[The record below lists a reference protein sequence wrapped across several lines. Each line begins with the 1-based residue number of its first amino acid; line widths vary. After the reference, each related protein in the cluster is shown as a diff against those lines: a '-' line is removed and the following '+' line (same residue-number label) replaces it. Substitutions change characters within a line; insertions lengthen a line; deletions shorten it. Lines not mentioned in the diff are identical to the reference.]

1 MSNGWEKEWTWDD
14 NAESHTNMQHTSSAY
29 VFPYRWY
36 YFLPGGEVH
45 YIIQK
50 SRNFGVIIDS
60 NYFGPRRY
68 KTKLES
74 LAKTSV
80 QKFADK
86 EIFQYQEAK
95 SWLTLGYDQSDPMPN
110 EITIIRP
117 NGGGYMMRFH
127 PVTKRWIQKIHVDEN
142 GEIEYKARMVVNK
155 QQVFQSVHTNYIE
168 KEYQNSLGDHFV
180 KLWDEDKKQNY
191 WKKL

>member
-1 MSNGWEKEWTWDD
+1 MNGWEKEWTWDD
-14 NAESHTNMQHTSSAY
+14 NAECHTNMQHASSAY

-95 SWLTLGYDQSDPMPN
+95 SWLTLGLDKSEPMPN

-142 GEIEYKARMVVNK
+142 GEVEYKARMITK
-155 QQVFQSVHTNYIE
+155 EQQVFQSVHTNYVE

-180 KLWDEDKKQNY
+180 KLWNDEKKQSY

>member
-14 NAESHTNMQHTSSAY
+14 NAESHTNMQHTTSAY
-29 VFPYRWY
+29 IFPYRWY

-86 EIFQYQEAK
+86 EVFKYHEAK
-95 SWLTLGYDQSDPMPN
+95 SWSTLGADKHEQMPL
-110 EITIIRP
+110 EITVVRP
-117 NGGGYMMRFH
+117 EGGGYMMRFH
-127 PVTKRWIQKIHVDEN
+127 PETKKWIQMIHVDEN
-142 GEIEYKARMVVNK
+142 GEIIYKARNVVKTRENHLGTWHEE
-155 QQVFQSVHTNYIE
+155 V
-168 KEYQNSLGDHFV
+168 EYQNTLGDHFV
-180 KLWDEDKKQNY
+180 KTWNEDKKQSY